1 MGRKVWK
8 HKEDQKHRPDYLK
21 FISHNESNSRR
32 TWQLREKLLVKI
44 NWLEPE
50 INAGYS
56 LQTNINKRK
65 MAAKLKYIRAKIEYK
80 FKKKPV
86 ESFLLGSEETIS
98 SVKYD
103 NIDRILLT
111 ADRATHLNM
120 SLNLLTEQLTLNTCK
135 YCEETYYSLSELA
148 IHIKVA
154 QHQRRVD
161 SENI

>member
-50 INAGYS
+50 INAVYS
-56 LQTNINKRK
+56 LHTNINKRK
-65 MAAKLKYIRAKIEYK
+65 LAAKLKYIRAKI
-80 FKKKPV
+80 V
-86 ESFLLGSEETIS
+86 QEETSGEFSIRFS

-111 ADRATHLNM
+111 AD
-120 SLNLLTEQLTLNTCK
+120 
-135 YCEETYYSLSELA
+135 
-148 IHIKVA
+148 
-154 QHQRRVD
+154 
-161 SENI
+161 